1 VNLIQQKEQEGAS
14 DSTGQVLG
22 DIRDSTTINA
32 TEEPIPD
39 TFGQLHI
46 SNSGNETN
54 YVGAGHWSSILKEL
68 EEVKN
73 NLEEDD
79 VDETQEE
86 EWDDAAARSSVTFG
100 MPKRFTKAQLIEQ
113 MPPKDEVD
121 RLLPLWFNRYA
132 RIALLS
138 NSD

>member
-86 EWDDAAARSSVTFG
+86 EWDDAAA
-100 MPKRFTKAQLIEQ
+100 KRFTKAQLIEQ